1 MTVNRTLL
9 IIGVVIAILG
19 AGLVFMGNLYLS
31 PPTDFIIAARE
42 NIPAGS
48 RLSDLP
54 EDTFVQI
61 PVKFTNTSAR
71 MMLEGVAQP
80 ADLQAMRASGAI
92 LIQDVYKFQP
102 LTLGSV
108 VSPDNPAAARVTRLG
123 LDDPDLVVITIPG
136 DNTNVPEGVQPGD
149 RIDLAVAVTDV
160 NEILELTTEEEIAT
174 ITALPGSTLSGIPN
188 DALAALLAEA
198 GYTVEAPAEEALP
211 TTTEPTPTP
220 EPTPAG
226 PVLREPVTKLLVQ
239 GAQVVS
245 VRRDTSLASVSSDG
259 SASLIEGDITGLD
272 VVIPRH
278 AFEFVTM
285 AMKGGD
291 LQIALL
297 SPLVAESS
305 DTPTLGASLQDYLD
319 LFIADRESLE
329 PATEE

>member
-19 AGLVFMGNLYLS
+19 AGLVFVGNLYLS

-42 NIPAGS
+42 NIPAGT
-48 RLSDLP
+48 RLSDLS
-54 EDTFVQI
+54 EDTFVQV

-92 LIQDVYKFQP
+92 LIQDIYKFQP

-136 DNTNVPEGVQPGD
+136 ENTNVPEGVQPGD
-149 RIDLAVAVTDV
+149 RIDLAVAVSDV
-160 NEILELTTEEEIAT
+160 NEILELSKEEEAAT
-174 ITALPGSTLSGIPN
+174 ITALPGSNLAGIPN
-188 DALAALLAEA
+188 DALAELLKEA
-198 GYTVEAPAEEALP
+198 GYTVEAPSEEELA
-211 TTTEPTPTP
+211 TGEEPTPTP
-220 EPTPAG
+220 EPTPEG
-226 PVLREPVTKLLVQ
+226 PILREPVTKLLVQ

-245 VRRDTSLASVSSDG
+245 VRRDTSLASVSPEG
-259 SASLIEGDITGLD
+259 TASLVEGEITGLD
-272 VVIPRH
+272 VVIPRQ

-285 AMKGGD
+285 AMRGGD

-297 SPLVAESS
+297 SPLVQESS
-305 DTPTLGASLQDYLD
+305 DAPTLGASLQDLLE
-319 LFIADRESLE
+319 LFIAEREELE

>member
-19 AGLVFMGNLYLS
+19 AGLVFVGNLYLS
-31 PPTDFIIAARE
+31 PPTDFIIATRK
-42 NIPAGS
+42 NIQAGT
-48 RLSDLP
+48 RLSDVP
-54 EDTFVQI
+54 EDTFISI

-92 LIQDVYKFQP
+92 LIQDIYKFQP

-160 NEILELTTEEEIAT
+160 NEILELTKEEETAT
-174 ITALPGSTLSGIPN
+174 ITSLPGSTLAGIPN

-198 GYTVEAPAEEALP
+198 GYSVEPPGEETL
-211 TTTEPTPTP
+211 TTTVEPTPTP
-220 EPTPAG
+220 EPTPEG

-239 GAQVVS
+239 GAQVVG

-259 SASLIEGDITGLD
+259 TASLVEGDITGLD
-272 VVIPRH
+272 VVIPRQ

-297 SPLVAESS
+297 SPLVAERS
-305 DTPTLGASLQDYLD
+305 DAPTLGASLQDLLD
-319 LFIADRESLE
+319 LFIAERESLE
-329 PATEE
+329 PVTEE